1 MRNIIRLA
9 TLFLVVL
16 GLSACAAGAPRDIQA
31 QALVAQS
38 TATVELFKSRQK
50 DSTQLFNAALRDAR
64 GIMIF
69 PDIFE
74 LAVGVGGQGGSGVM
88 LSRQASGAW
97 GYPAFYR
104 LSGGSL
110 GVQLGAQSTELI
122 FLLMTDEAVRKVIA
136 SPSQFSIGAQATF
149 GEIGGGG
156 SSATNIKGAD
166 IIGFTKGSGIFLG
179 AALGSAYV
187 NALPALNQSYYR
199 NASVTPEAIIID
211 HQVSNPDADRLRQAL
226 IVQ

>member
-1 MRNIIRLA
+1 MRNAFRFAILI
-9 TLFLVVL
+9 LVVVGLL
-16 GLSACAAGAPRDIQA
+16 GCAAGAPRDIQA
-31 QALVAQS
+31 EALVAQS

-50 DSTQLFNAALRDAR
+50 DSTQLFAAALRQAR

-74 LAVGVGGQGGSGVM
+74 MAVGVGGQCGSGVM
-88 LSRQASGAW
+88 LSREASGAW
-97 GYPAFYR
+97 GYPAFFR

-110 GVQLGAQSTELI
+110 GVQLGAQSTEVI
-122 FLLMTDEAVRKVIA
+122 FLLMTDEAVRKVIE

-166 IIGFTKGSGIFLG
+166 IVGFTKGSGIFVG

-187 NALPALNQSYYR
+187 SSLQALNQAYYR
-199 NASVTPEAIIID
+199 NAAATPQAIIID

-226 IVQ
+226 VVQ